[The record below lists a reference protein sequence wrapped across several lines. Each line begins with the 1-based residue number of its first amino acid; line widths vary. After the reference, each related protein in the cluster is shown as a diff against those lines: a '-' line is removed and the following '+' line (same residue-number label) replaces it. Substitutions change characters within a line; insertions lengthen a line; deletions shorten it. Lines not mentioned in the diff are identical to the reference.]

1 MSPHADKVSSK
12 NVKRK
17 NTQQEN
23 SGYSICSDCFLE
35 YLAVANILKIPISTR
50 YCITLTG
57 IRVT

>member
-23 SGYSICSDCFLE
+23 SGYSICSD
-35 YLAVANILKIPISTR
+35 LAVANILKIPISTR

-57 IRVT
+57 IRVM